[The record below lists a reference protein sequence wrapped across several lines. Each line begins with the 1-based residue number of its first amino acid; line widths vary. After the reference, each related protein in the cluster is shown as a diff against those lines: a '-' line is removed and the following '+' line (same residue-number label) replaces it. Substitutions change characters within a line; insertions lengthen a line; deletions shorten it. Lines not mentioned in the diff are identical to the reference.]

1 MRITK
6 EQGIKI
12 KKAIRD
18 RGYSI
23 TGFCRI
29 HNISDRQFYAWLAGT
44 NGYERNGIGKHF
56 QEITDALLTDAT
68 DATDATDYKRT
79 DQWGSDWL
87 EHDIRNA
94 RGKCKACHAATRCAD
109 CCFLCEN
116 RCDQYRTCDVV
127 KQYAVDAAPYD
138 PSEEQLIDAFKDLQQ
153 DRSML
158 SRIKNLNDYTY
169 KPVVKDPFTTDQL
182 LNRE

>member
-12 KKAIRD
+12 KKAILD

-56 QEITDALLTDAT
+56 QEITDALLADKVAE
-68 DATDATDYKRT
+68 DVAKEKEQKQEDEYIA
-79 DQWGSDWL
+79 SL
-87 EHDIRNA
+87 EAENA
-94 RGKCKACHAATRCAD
+94 NLKAD
-109 CCFLCEN
+109 N
-116 RCDQYRTCDVV
+116 RSLV
-127 KQYAVDAAPYD
+127 
-138 PSEEQLIDAFKDLQQ
+138 EQMNKMAMRMEHKSGTTQ
-153 DRSML
+153 RSK
-158 SRIKNLNDYTY
+158 S
-169 KPVVKDPFTTDQL
+169 
-182 LNRE
+182 

>member
-12 KKAIRD
+12 KKAILD

-56 QEITDALLTDAT
+56 HDITDALLADKVAE
-68 DATDATDYKRT
+68 DVAKEKE
-79 DQWGSDWL
+79 QKQ
-87 EHDIRNA
+87 E
-94 RGKCKACHAATRCAD
+94 AATEIKDKYIAGLEAENANLKAD
-109 CCFLCEN
+109 N
-116 RCDQYRTCDVV
+116 RSLV
-127 KQYAVDAAPYD
+127 
-138 PSEEQLIDAFKDLQQ
+138 EQMNKMAMRMEHK
-153 DRSML
+153 SG
-158 SRIKNLNDYTY
+158 
-169 KPVVKDPFTTDQL
+169 TTQ
-182 LNRE
+182 RRKA

>member
-12 KKAIRD
+12 KKAILD

-56 QEITDALLTDAT
+56 QDITDALF
-68 DATDATDYKRT
+68 
-79 DQWGSDWL
+79 
-87 EHDIRNA
+87 
-94 RGKCKACHAATRCAD
+94 AD
-109 CCFLCEN
+109 KVAE
-116 RCDQYRTCDVV
+116 DVAKEKEQ
-127 KQYAVDAAPYD
+127 KQEDE
-138 PSEEQLIDAFKDLQQ
+138 S
-153 DRSML
+153 
-158 SRIKNLNDYTY
+158 ND
-169 KPVVKDPFTTDQL
+169 
-182 LNRE
+182 

>member
-12 KKAIRD
+12 KKAILD

-44 NGYERNGIGKHF
+44 NGYERNGIGRHF
-56 QEITDALLTDAT
+56 QDSTDALFSDKALDVAT

-79 DQWGSDWL
+79 DQWDSDW
-87 EHDIRNA
+87 HDVMIGRA
-94 RGKCKACHAATRCAD
+94 KCNACHAATGCVD
-109 CCFLCEN
+109 CCYLCEN
-116 RCDQYRTCDVV
+116 RCDQYRTCQRIRLDILS
-127 KQYAVDAAPYD
+127 PH
-138 PSEEQLIDAFKDLQQ
+138 LQQ
-153 DRSML
+153 L
-158 SRIKNLNDYTY
+158 SPPKAH
-169 KPVVKDPFTTDQL
+169 P
-182 LNRE
+182 

>member
-12 KKAIRD
+12 KKAILD

-56 QEITDALLTDAT
+56 QEITDALLADKALDVASQRSKST
-68 DATDATDYKRT
+68 
-79 DQWGSDWL
+79 QGNEFNENCSELW
-87 EHDIRNA
+87 
-94 RGKCKACHAATRCAD
+94 RGMK
-109 CCFLCEN
+109 
-116 RCDQYRTCDVV
+116 
-127 KQYAVDAAPYD
+127 
-138 PSEEQLIDAFKDLQQ
+138 
-153 DRSML
+153 
-158 SRIKNLNDYTY
+158 IK
-169 KPVVKDPFTTDQL
+169 K
-182 LNRE
+182 

>member
-12 KKAIRD
+12 KKAIMD

-56 QEITDALLTDAT
+56 QDITDVLL
-68 DATDATDYKRT
+68 
-79 DQWGSDWL
+79 
-87 EHDIRNA
+87 
-94 RGKCKACHAATRCAD
+94 AD
-109 CCFLCEN
+109 KVAE
-116 RCDQYRTCDVV
+116 DVAKEKEQ
-127 KQYAVDAAPYD
+127 KQ
-138 PSEEQLIDAFKDLQQ
+138 EE
-153 DRSML
+153 
-158 SRIKNLNDYTY
+158 
-169 KPVVKDPFTTDQL
+169 
-182 LNRE
+182 EE

>member
-56 QEITDALLTDAT
+56 RDITDALLADA
-68 DATDATDYKRT
+68 
-79 DQWGSDWL
+79 Q
-87 EHDIRNA
+87 
-94 RGKCKACHAATRCAD
+94 RGRDGNQCAMPVEMKLCK
-109 CCFLCEN
+109 
-116 RCDQYRTCDVV
+116 
-127 KQYAVDAAPYD
+127 
-138 PSEEQLIDAFKDLQQ
+138 S
-153 DRSML
+153 
-158 SRIKNLNDYTY
+158 
-169 KPVVKDPFTTDQL
+169 
-182 LNRE
+182 

>member
-12 KKAIRD
+12 KKALRD

-56 QEITDALLTDAT
+56 QDITDALLAD
-68 DATDATDYKRT
+68 
-79 DQWGSDWL
+79 
-87 EHDIRNA
+87 
-94 RGKCKACHAATRCAD
+94 KAVQEFIKKVEPKA
-109 CCFLCEN
+109 
-116 RCDQYRTCDVV
+116 Q
-127 KQYAVDAAPYD
+127 
-138 PSEEQLIDAFKDLQQ
+138 EET
-153 DRSML
+153 
-158 SRIKNLNDYTY
+158 NGH
-169 KPVVKDPFTTDQL
+169 
-182 LNRE
+182 